1 MSNGLIGVGQK
12 MPEFSVSACVS
23 TEKGKEFK
31 TISSRD
37 LEGKWSVLFFWPL
50 DFTFVCPTEI
60 AEFNRELSSFKER
73 DAYIF
78 GASNDSQYVHL
89 AWRQTHPDLKD
100 LGFPMLADNK
110 KELSEALGVL
120 HPTERVP
127 LRATF
132 IVDPDGIIR
141 WVSVNDLSVGRNVK
155 EVLRT
160 LDALQTDEL
169 CPCNWEKGQETL
181 TV

>member
-1 MSNGLIGVGQK
+1 MNRLISVGDK
-12 MPEFSVSACVS
+12 VPAFSMPACVS
-23 TEKGKEFK
+23 IEKGKEFK
-31 TISSRD
+31 TISSND
-37 LEGKWSVLFFWPL
+37 LSGKWTVLFFWPL

-60 AEFNRELSSFKER
+60 AEFNKELRNFKER
-73 DAYIF
+73 DAQVL

-89 AWRQTHPDLKD
+89 AWRLNHDDLRS
-100 LGFPMLADNK
+100 LGYPMLADNK
-110 KELSEALGVL
+110 KELSEAMGVL

-132 IVDPDGIIR
+132 IIDPDGIIR

-169 CPCNWEKGQETL
+169 CPCNWEKGKETL
-181 TV
+181 KV

>member
-1 MSNGLIGVGQK
+1 MSLIGVGQK
-12 MPEFSVSACVS
+12 IPEFSVPACVS
-23 TEKGKEFK
+23 LEKGKQFK
-31 TISSRD
+31 TISSND
-37 LEGKWSVLFFWPL
+37 LKGKWSVLFFWPL

-60 AEFNRELSSFKER
+60 AEFNRELKAFEER
-73 DAYIF
+73 DAQVY

-89 AWRQTHPDLKD
+89 AWRNYNSDLRN

-120 HPTERVP
+120 HPTEKVP

-169 CPCNWEKGQETL
+169 CPCNWEKGQATL
-181 TV
+181 QV